1 MKDRLDKILVRLG
14 LASTRSQALDFI
26 KTGAVYEAGVRI
38 TKPSHLTFGESLEVR
53 AQTHYVGRGALK
65 LLDAIDKFK
74 INANDKICADL
85 GASTGGF
92 TQVLLEQGAKKVF
105 AIDVGSDQL
114 DQRIKEDS
122 RVIEMSKTN
131 IRNIHSLDESV
142 DLIVADLSFISL
154 ELVVPN
160 MREILK
166 SNGEIV
172 TLVKPQFEVGRNGID
187 KNGIVRSAQYRLEA
201 LFKILEVA
209 HKNKLGLWAAT
220 KCSIVGKT
228 GNQEYLFYLKPNE
241 ESRVSL
247 VDLEELSR

>member
-1 MKDRLDKILVRLG
+1 MKDRLDKVLVRLG

-38 TKPSHLTFGESLEVR
+38 TKPSYLTLGEALEVR

-65 LLDAIDKFK
+65 LLDAIEKFK
-74 INANDKICADL
+74 ILVSDKVCADI

-92 TQVLLEQGAKKVF
+92 TQVLLERGARKVF
-105 AIDVGSDQL
+105 SIDVGSDQL
-114 DQRIKEDS
+114 DPRLKDDA

-131 IRNIHSLDESV
+131 IRNVHELDDKL

-154 ELVVPN
+154 ELVLPN
-160 MREILK
+160 MSELI
-166 SNGEIV
+166 NDDGEIV

-187 KNGIVRSAQYRLEA
+187 KNGIVKSPQYRLEA
-201 LFKILEVA
+201 LFKIFEA
-209 HKNKLGLWAAT
+209 GKKNNFGLVAAT
-220 KCSIVGKT
+220 KCSVVGKT
-228 GNQEYLFYLKPNE
+228 GNQEYLFYLKPGI
-241 ESRVSL
+241 ESKVSL